1 MQSTVLNIS
10 SPSIDIS
17 TLEIVGSDQYT
28 YSFRHDDP
36 LVELARIHHVV
47 VHATVP
53 VSYDLIP
60 HSGSF
65 RMVNDVHSKLSTFS
79 LGISSIVLYLFSKCS
94 LLVLYLFSLIF
105 VGSLFVLINF

>member
-1 MQSTVLNIS
+1 MQSAALNAS
-10 SPSIDIS
+10 SHAIDIS

-28 YSFRHDDP
+28 YSFRHDDA

-65 RMVNDVHSKLSTFS
+65 RMVNDVHSELSTFS
-79 LGISSIVLYLFSKCS
+79 FGTCSPIVLQVFFKCS
-94 LLVLYLFSLIF
+94 S
-105 VGSLFVLINF
+105 SVLIWFQLI